1 MRKLPGDQSTRTH
14 GRAVRFAG
22 GPWEGVQPDVVFDRR
37 SYPDVATRAGC
48 YRYFG
53 VNAAGE
59 VVYAYTPG
67 AHARAA

>member
-1 MRKLPGDQSTRTH
+1 
-14 GRAVRFAG
+14 
-22 GPWEGVQPDVVFDRR
+22 VQPDVVFDRR